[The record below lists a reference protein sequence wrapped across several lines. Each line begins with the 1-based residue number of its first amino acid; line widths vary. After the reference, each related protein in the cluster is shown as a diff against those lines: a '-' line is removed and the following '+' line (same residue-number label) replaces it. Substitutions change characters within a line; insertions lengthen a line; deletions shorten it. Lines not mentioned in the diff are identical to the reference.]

1 MPVWR
6 GGPKKDS
13 LTKEG
18 EVAGEMWGEGWGGAL
33 IGGKEGGGGG
43 LFSAEL
49 RPREAHTITHISGE
63 LGLSRWYGNEM
74 QIWLIRG
81 FRHPIALAS

>member
-6 GGPKKDS
+6 DGPEKDS

-33 IGGKEGGGGG
+33 IGGWGGWGAVIPPSSGQEKHT
-43 LFSAEL
+43 LL
-49 RPREAHTITHISGE
+49 RTSPV
-63 LGLSRWYGNEM
+63 N
-74 QIWLIRG
+74 
-81 FRHPIALAS
+81 LA